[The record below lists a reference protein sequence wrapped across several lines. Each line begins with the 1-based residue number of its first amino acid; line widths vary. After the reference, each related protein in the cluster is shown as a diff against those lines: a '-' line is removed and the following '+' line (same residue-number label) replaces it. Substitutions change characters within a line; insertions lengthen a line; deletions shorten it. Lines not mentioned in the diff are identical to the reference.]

1 MPFLCGFGDDGSCQ
15 ASGCHPRSRS
25 RPADTWVNDLPGL
38 SAFPCNRS
46 GCDRDAFLVADP
58 SLDTVRLGRMDVQ
71 QMVADAEKFLS
82 PPRRV
87 PPPAMA
93 PSPNSSLST
102 PEFCPVP
109 RSYDAVR
116 ALTTVT
122 FNDDV
127 FSDQTSGS
135 SQGAGVDVARRVN
148 DAARRQELPEGG
160 PPPSAGSPPRVVARR
175 EGANAASRLRTNAIC
190 MPGVDRHA
198 PVTALPPQPSA
209 PEPAKS
215 LRQHASAPPA
225 PLPMRPTKAVPSSPG
240 PQEARCAQQTAVAAD
255 ELRQVQEAK
264 EWVGT
269 FLQRHGY
276 NGVNARRTRLFK
288 SKYPLHTAVKLGGSG
303 DGVRLLV
310 WAMAD
315 PALRDSSGLTALQL
329 AEKSNVQGSHDSI
342 IEVLTKSSN
351 PSAVAPHVR
360 RAGLGAR
367 GGA

>member
-1 MPFLCGFGDDGSCQ
+1 MPLLCGFGDDGSCQ
-15 ASGCHPRSRS
+15 ASSCHPRSRS
-25 RPADTWVNDLPGL
+25 RPADTFWVHELPGV
-38 SAFPCNRS
+38 SAFPCHRS
-46 GCDRDAFLVADP
+46 GCDRGWSEADP

-82 PPRRV
+82 PPRV
-87 PPPAMA
+87 PPPALA

-116 ALTTVT
+116 AVT
-122 FNDDV
+122 FSDAI
-127 FSDQTSGS
+127 SDQTSGS
-135 SQGAGVDVARRVN
+135 SQGAGVDVARRVY
-148 DAARRQELPEGG
+148 DAPRRQERPEGG

-175 EGANAASRLRTNAIC
+175 EGVNAANRLRTNAIC

-209 PEPAKS
+209 TEPAKS
-215 LRQHASAPPA
+215 LRQLASAPSPS
-225 PLPMRPTKAVPSSPG
+225 LPMRPKAVPSSAG
-240 PQEARCAQQTAVAAD
+240 PQQARCPPQTGVDAD
-255 ELRQVQEAK
+255 QLRQVQQAK

-276 NGVNARRTRLFK
+276 VGVNAKRTRLFK

-303 DGVRLLV
+303 DTVRLLL

-315 PALRDSSGLTALQL
+315 PALRDSSGLTPLQL
-329 AEKSNVQGSHDSI
+329 AEKINVQGSHDSI
-342 IEVLTKSSN
+342 IEELTKSAK

-360 RAGLGAR
+360 RAGSGAR